1 MKRLVLLTMFLLLI
15 VGTFSGCRTGHET
28 LVTTEKVYNYVDTI
42 RWHDS
47 IVVVPVERYVDLVRE
62 YDTLRLS
69 TSLASAEAWLDTT
82 NACLRGSIWN
92 KNTYTYE
99 KEIIDHYIKKDSIVY
114 RDRPVPY
121 EVEKVVEKAPWTFKI
136 YRFVFWVFVGCL
148 VLFVLKLL
156 YGNKLRLWIKSL
168 NL

>member
-28 LVTTEKVYNYVDTI
+28 LVTTEKVYNYVDTV

-82 NACLRGSIWN
+82 NDCLRGSIWN

-99 KEIIDHYIKKDSIVY
+99 KEVINHYIKKDSIVY

-136 YRFVFWVFVGCL
+136 YRFVFWLFVGCL
-148 VLFVLKLL
+148 VLFVLKFV
-156 YGNKLRLWIKSL
+156 YGNKIKLWLRGLKV
-168 NL
+168 